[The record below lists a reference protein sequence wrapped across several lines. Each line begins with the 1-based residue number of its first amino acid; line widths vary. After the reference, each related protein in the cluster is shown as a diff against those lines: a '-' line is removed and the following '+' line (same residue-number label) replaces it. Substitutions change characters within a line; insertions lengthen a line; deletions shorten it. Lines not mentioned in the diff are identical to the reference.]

1 MNSFSRGFA
10 YECCFPRAEKW
21 AAMNVCSYPM
31 PQKVFDAFCVKSL
44 PLESQIGQWKKEI
57 AEDVHS
63 TWVYKETSNGK
74 ADATCLNNLSAIY
87 TAKNIQV
94 AVEEELRW
102 FSQPYSKPE
111 TVVQH
116 PPSSNI
122 QEFQEFLYC
131 NRYDTIVQPQDMS
144 ANELAMICVNRWV
157 SSDHV
162 CWLMKTE

>member
-1 MNSFSRGFA
+1 MVNSFSRGFA

-21 AAMNVCSYPM
+21 AAINVCSYAM

-57 AEDVHS
+57 AQGVHN

-87 TAKNIQV
+87 TAKKIQV

-102 FSQPYSKPE
+102 FSQP
-111 TVVQH
+111 
-116 PPSSNI
+116 
-122 QEFQEFLYC
+122 
-131 NRYDTIVQPQDMS
+131 
-144 ANELAMICVNRWV
+144 
-157 SSDHV
+157 
-162 CWLMKTE
+162 